1 MFHKFIS
8 FSLLVTFFL
17 SYPVFSGQLNIKK
30 DINVQYAKLKN
41 GLDIYVAPNHR
52 IPAVLHSVIYKV
64 GGMDDPMGKA
74 GLAHYFEHLM
84 FETTGKFKN
93 IESILGS
100 IGARFNAF
108 TTRGYTCYYE
118 LVLKKDLSLVMEV
131 EADRMS
137 SFHVS
142 YDKIEREKN
151 IVLEERKMRIDNRPI
166 ALLWEEMNNAFYRTG
181 YGRPIAGWDVDINT
195 FNQHDIEKFHDN
207 YYHPG
212 NAMLLVVG
220 DVEFDEVL
228 KLAEE
233 KYGAIKSKPVVR
245 HYPNQE
251 PVHNASMEL
260 TVRSSQVKEP
270 VLYFR
275 YKVPTLKHID
285 ETFTVN
291 LAVDLLGGGKSSK
304 LYKDL
309 VLDKDIAVSVDAYYH
324 GLAFSDRFV
333 DISVIPKSG
342 VTLDIVE
349 KELESSISNF
359 LHEKITDEELESA
372 KYRYK
377 VAQFDNLS
385 DLTSIAN
392 FYAEHLA
399 LNIPFKEIDISS
411 SKVDNVNLEDMSAKI
426 HTIFSANKLIGRL
439 LPQGDIDNENK

>member
-1 MFHKFIS
+1 MFYKFIS
-8 FSLLVTFFL
+8 FSLFVTFFL

-30 DINVQYAKLKN
+30 EINVQYAKLKN
-41 GLDIYVAPNHR
+41 GLDIYVVPNHR

-64 GGMDDPMGKA
+64 GGMDDPIGKA

-93 IESILGS
+93 IESTMGS

-108 TTRGYTCYYE
+108 TTSGYTCYYE
-118 LVLKKDLSLVMEV
+118 LVLKKDLSLAMEI
-131 EADRMS
+131 EADRMG
-137 SFHVS
+137 SFNVS
-142 YDKIEREKN
+142 NDKIEREKN
-151 IVLEERKMRIDNRPI
+151 IVLEERKMRIDNQPI

-181 YGRPIAGWDVDINT
+181 YGRPIVGWYEDINT
-195 FNQHDIEKFHDN
+195 FDQNDIEKFHDN
-207 YYHPG
+207 YYHPS

-220 DVEFDEVL
+220 DVEFNEVL

-233 KYGAIKSKPVVR
+233 KYGTIKSKPFVR
-245 HYPNQE
+245 RYPNQE
-251 PVHNASMEL
+251 PAHNASMEL

-275 YKVPTLKHID
+275 YKVPALKHREEI
-285 ETFTVN
+285 FTVN
-291 LAVDLLGGGKSSK
+291 LVVDLLGGGKSSK

-309 VLDKDIAVSVDAYYH
+309 VLDKDIAVLVGAYYH
-324 GLAFSDRFV
+324 GMAFNDRFV
-333 DISVIPKSG
+333 DITVIPKSG

-349 KELESSISNF
+349 KELENSIDRF

-377 VAQFDNLS
+377 VAQFDNLY
-385 DLTSIAN
+385 DLISIAS
-392 FYAEHLA
+392 FYAERLA
-399 LNIPFKEIDISS
+399 LNIPFTEIDISS

-439 LPQGDIDNENK
+439 LPQGDVNNENK

>member
-1 MFHKFIS
+1 MFYKCIS
-8 FSLLVTFFL
+8 FSLLVIFFL
-17 SYPVFSGQLNIKK
+17 SYPVFSEQLNIKK

-41 GLDIYVAPNHR
+41 GLDIYVVPNHR

-64 GGMDDPMGKA
+64 GGMDDPIGKA

-93 IESILGS
+93 IDATMGS
-100 IGARFNAF
+100 VGAKFNAF
-108 TTRGYTCYYE
+108 TTSGYTCYYE
-118 LVLKKDLSLVMEV
+118 LVLKKDLSLAMEI

-137 SFHVS
+137 SFNVS
-142 YDKIEREKN
+142 HDKIEREKN
-151 IVLEERKMRIDNRPI
+151 IVLEERKMRIDNQPI

-181 YGRPIAGWDVDINT
+181 YGRPIVGWDVDINT
-195 FNQHDIEKFHDN
+195 FNQNDIEKFHDN

-220 DVEFDEVL
+220 DIEFNEVL

-251 PVHNASMEL
+251 PAHNASMEL

-275 YKVPTLKHID
+275 YKVPVLKHRD
-285 ETFTVN
+285 EIFTVN
-291 LAVDLLGGGKSSK
+291 LVVDLLGGGKSSK

-309 VLDKDIAVSVDAYYH
+309 VLDKDIAVSVGAYYH

-342 VTLDIVE
+342 VTLEIVE
-349 KELESSISNF
+349 KELEKSISDF
-359 LHEKITDEELESA
+359 LHAKITDEELESA

-385 DLTSIAN
+385 DLISIAN
-392 FYAEHLA
+392 FYAERLA

-426 HTIFSANKLIGRL
+426 HTIFSTNKLIGRL
-439 LPQGDIDNENK
+439 LPQGDVNNENK